1 MWTKS
6 LYQFSEIVR
15 LRCCPF
21 YLIMRWSRSLARSF
35 VMSRFRNF
43 DSMSGKF
50 CVCKLIASTYAGQI
64 GAVYTQIIT
73 KPVSSSSKL
82 SIVYFTVKSLRFFF
96 AGLMTELRL
105 RVRPFN
111 GQLATLLFLLRGSH
125 SQHAQAAEEVLLI
138 RLSRTQRPLSLR
150 PLNFKFYSKPF
161 PL

>member
-6 LYQFSEIVR
+6 LYQFSEIVSEIVR

-35 VMSRFRNF
+35 VMSRLRNF

-96 AGLMTELRL
+96 AGLMTELR
-105 RVRPFN
+105 VRPFN

-125 SQHAQAAEEVLLI
+125 SQHTQAAE
-138 RLSRTQRPLSLR
+138 RPVQTSFL
-150 PLNFKFYSKPF
+150 
-161 PL
+161 